1 MLDSA
6 VVLLRE
12 RGANALTVDAVLA
25 HSDAPRGSVYY
36 HFPGGRDEIIL
47 AATTRAGGAIST
59 ILEQCMATGDTHAAV
74 DQFIELWKRAL
85 RESDFHAGCPVV
97 GLAIDSRTDVPD
109 AAEAVRRILD
119 DWHSN
124 LIRLLVEDGYSRV
137 RARRLATM
145 IVASIEGALILCR
158 AKRSVTP
165 LNDVSSEIHLLLNI
179 GE

>member
-1 MLDSA
+1 MFGCKPLTAWVSSPSA
-6 VVLLRE
+6 QTPRL
-12 RGANALTVDAVLA
+12 AL
-25 HSDAPRGSVYY
+25 
-36 HFPGGRDEIIL
+36 
-47 AATTRAGGAIST
+47 
-59 ILEQCMATGDTHAAV
+59 
-74 DQFIELWKRAL
+74 
-85 RESDFHAGCPVV
+85 CPVV